1 VTSARKVQGI
11 GLALLL
17 GAALAAAPVR
27 DLLRGPREA
36 RAAEPE
42 GEKPRTKVQVVR
54 PRRDTVHRVLRIA
67 GDLKPWREARI
78 YARASGPVLPDP
90 VEVGT
95 RVDPLGTEGPAVLA
109 RLATPDLDAAVASAQ
124 ARVERAQ
131 ASLEEA
137 RSDLAQV
144 RAEGLAV
151 QARLRQARGGVESA
165 KATEAKARADAEYR
179 KVVRDRVVAVRER
192 SPDLVAQDAADEARG
207 ALAMAEAQVVAARAE
222 VSSAQD
228 AVAVAEAEVAAA
240 DARSAA
246 SQAALGAAEKEEAL
260 ARAVL
265 GETQAAQGFATI
277 RAPFAGVVAERLVD
291 TGDLVR
297 DAARNSAATPL
308 FRLVDDRKLRVRFYV
323 PDTDA
328 PSCLCGN
335 EVTFETDSIP
345 DREFAAKV
353 MRVAEALDPATRTM
367 EVEAELDNPT
377 DESGRRLLKTDMF
390 ARVRVALE
398 SYPDS
403 LVLPARAV
411 TTQKRKSA
419 VLVVRDGVVAKVG
432 VRIGVDD
439 GRRIQILEGLAETD
453 LVVYRGGQQV
463 AAGERVE
470 VEVVEARE

>member
-1 VTSARKVQGI
+1 M
-11 GLALLL
+11 
-17 GAALAAAPVR
+17 
-27 DLLRGPREA
+27 
-36 RAAEPE
+36 
-42 GEKPRTKVQVVR
+42 
-54 PRRDTVHRVLRIA
+54 
-67 GDLKPWREARI
+67 
-78 YARASGPVLPDP
+78 
-90 VEVGT
+90 
-95 RVDPLGTEGPAVLA
+95 
-109 RLATPDLDAAVASAQ
+109 
-124 ARVERAQ
+124 
-131 ASLEEA
+131 
-137 RSDLAQV
+137 
-144 RAEGLAV
+144 
-151 QARLRQARGGVESA
+151 
-165 KATEAKARADAEYR
+165 EAKARADAEYR

-192 SPDLVAQDAADEARG
+192 SPDLVAQDAVDEARG
-207 ALAMAEAQVVAARAE
+207 ALAMAEAEVVVARAE

-260 ARAVL
+260 ARAL
-265 GETQAAQGFATI
+265 LAEAQAAQGFATI

-335 EVTFETDSIP
+335 EVTFEIDSIP

-353 MRVAEALDPATRTM
+353 MRAAEALDPATRTM

-403 LVLPARAV
+403 LVVPARAV

-419 VLVVRDGVVAKVG
+419 VLVVRDGVVAKVS
-432 VRIGVDD
+432 VKIGVDD
-439 GRRIQILEGLAETD
+439 GRRIQVLEGLAETD

-470 VEVVEARE
+470 VEVVEAHE